1 MDDVTGTKIKN
12 HAQGHTVKEKRLTEV
27 DNNYGIVK
35 NKTGWK
41 SVIQN
46 QFTKEFASDI
56 MCNKIS
62 LSVLKL
68 GDGLQGE
75 NKDTKFQNHGP
86 NRWVVSPVNK

>member
-1 MDDVTGTKIKN
+1 MDDETGTKIKN
-12 HAQGHTVKEKRLTEV
+12 HAQGHTVKKKKKLTEV

-46 QFTKEFASDI
+46 QFTKEFVFDI
-56 MCNKIS
+56 MHNKIL

-68 GDGLQGE
+68 GDGL
-75 NKDTKFQNHGP
+75 
-86 NRWVVSPVNK
+86 

>member
-1 MDDVTGTKIKN
+1 MDDETGTKIKN
-12 HAQGHTVKEKRLTEV
+12 HAQGHTVKKKKLTEV

-46 QFTKEFASDI
+46 QFTKEFVFDI
-56 MCNKIS
+56 MHNKIL

-68 GDGLQGE
+68 GDGL
-75 NKDTKFQNHGP
+75 
-86 NRWVVSPVNK
+86 

>member
-1 MDDVTGTKIKN
+1 MIPSLWMMKQVQRLKTMLKGTQLKK
-12 HAQGHTVKEKRLTEV
+12 KKLTEV

-46 QFTKEFASDI
+46 QFTKEFVFDI
-56 MCNKIS
+56 MHNKIL

-68 GDGLQGE
+68 GDGL
-75 NKDTKFQNHGP
+75 
-86 NRWVVSPVNK
+86 